1 MIGYILVGTADLAR
15 AGAYYD
21 ALLGTIGAERF
32 MEQDNYFI
40 AWARNQG
47 EVSFGVPLPF
57 NKAPASAG
65 NGNMAAFALDTPE
78 QVNAFYQKALA
89 LGGTCEGAPG
99 FRPEDAERGFY
110 AGYFRDLDGNKL
122 NAFCMVQ

>member
-47 EVSFGVPLPF
+47 EVSFGVTLPF
-57 NKAPASAG
+57 NKEPASVG

-89 LGGTCEGAPG
+89 LGGTCEGKPG

-110 AGYFRDLDGNKL
+110 ASYFRDLDGNKL

>member
-47 EVSFGVPLPF
+47 EVSFGVTLPF
-57 NKAPASAG
+57 NKAPASVG

>member
-47 EVSFGVPLPF
+47 EVSFGVTLPF
-57 NKAPASAG
+57 NKEPASVG

-89 LGGTCEGAPG
+89 LGGTCEGPPG

>member
-47 EVSFGVPLPF
+47 EVSFGVTLPF
-57 NKAPASAG
+57 NKEPASVG

-89 LGGTCEGAPG
+89 LGGTCEGKPG